1 MIKSKDLMNGSPQ
14 NNIDNIDEKRL
25 NYNSSHERS
34 NKATG
39 IGGNKLKIS
48 VMNIDESN
56 VESSY

>member
-1 MIKSKDLMNGSPQ
+1 MNGSPQ